1 MKHACIEHCNK
12 HLSARKIADQASGNK
27 PYQKMKKN
35 IHTLLII
42 FAAFFFAANLTS
54 CEKFF
59 EPDQEITLTEEQ
71 MYSDWYE
78 YRSAVMGLYGIQ
90 QELVEQLL
98 VLGELRADLL
108 EITPNADADLVEVY
122 NLNISKENKYASPQT
137 FFKLI
142 AATNRFIA
150 TLEHNYPD
158 VLDLS
163 KPVNNY
169 DRVYG
174 EALCMRAWAYF
185 NAVRIYGKVP
195 FIDQRITTIE
205 EINDFINSPGTY
217 IDSVYV
223 QYGIDGYN
231 NDTIYNKEIVLE
243 KNLFDTD
250 RVIRHFTNEL
260 ENKVKAVG
268 VNHYIVN
275 DDNTW
280 EVTIWSNW
288 SYNTLLGHMYLTL
301 GDLAKAA
308 RYFEQVVYNNTTNR
322 RYQIDNAFANGQWGN
337 IFINVDSREHIY
349 TIWFNKANQQQNNFQ
364 LMFEPWAANQY
375 MLKPTRAAVH
385 KWETQWRGAMVR
397 YDYVIKDSTKTIFP
411 GQPADFYRGY
421 GVSYLYSRGTNFLS
435 GNDYLKML
443 EYKRLE
449 EERSVESIMENM
461 DTIVTKY
468 SLAGGSYDRDANYI
482 IYRAGGVNLYLAEIY
497 NHWVYEDANGNP
509 TRYVQNALN
518 IINNGSNFD
527 MSESRVQLGIRGR
540 VGLGSGEA
548 AFKITDIT
556 FRFDPFTNKVT
567 GWRDLTGNLQAKQY
581 LLEENIMEERAREL
595 AFEGERFYDLMRV
608 AQRRG
613 DPSYLARIVSEK
625 FPSGKR
631 QVIYNQLLDPN
642 NWYINYFD

>member
-1 MKHACIEHCNK
+1 MKRACIHNGNNLPKEGPLAEN
-12 HLSARKIADQASGNK
+12 APGNK
-27 PYQKMKKN
+27 LFHKMKKGFN
-35 IHTLLII
+35 LLIV
-42 FAAFFFAANLTS
+42 FFSVLFLAGNLTS

-59 EPDQEITLTEEQ
+59 EPDQEVTLTEEQ

-78 YRSAVMGLYGIQ
+78 YRAAVMGLYGLQ

-122 NLNISKENKYASPQT
+122 NLNISKDNKYASPQN

-142 AATNRFIA
+142 AATNRFIS
-150 TLEHNYPD
+150 TLEKTYPD
-158 VLDLS
+158 VLNPAT
-163 KPVNNY
+163 PVNNY

-195 FIDQRITTIE
+195 FIDQRIGTIE
-205 EINDFINSPGTY
+205 EINQFINSPGTY

-223 QYGIDGYN
+223 VYGIDGYN
-231 NDTIYNKEIVLE
+231 NDTIFNKEIVLE
-243 KNLFDTD
+243 KNYFDTD

-260 ENKVKAVG
+260 ETKVKAVG
-268 VNHYIVN
+268 VNHYIEN
-275 DDNTW
+275 NDNTW
-280 EVTIWSNW
+280 EVTIWSTW

-301 GDLAKAA
+301 GDLAKGAH
-308 RYFEQVVYNNTTNR
+308 YFEQVIYNNTINR
-322 RYQIDNAFANGQWGN
+322 RYQIDNAFANSQWGN
-337 IFINVDSREHIY
+337 IFFNVDSREHIY
-349 TIWFNKANQQQNNFQ
+349 TIWFNKASQQQNDFQ
-364 LMFEPWAANQY
+364 LMFEPWSANQF
-375 MLKPTRAAVH
+375 MLKPTRQAVH
-385 KWETQWRGAMVR
+385 KWETQWRGAVVR
-397 YDYVIKDSTKTIFP
+397 YDYVIKDSTKTMFP
-411 GQPADFYRGY
+411 GQPADYYRGY
-421 GVSYLYSRGTNFLS
+421 GVSYLYTRGTNFLM

-461 DTIVTKY
+461 DTIVVKY
-468 SLAGGSYDRDANYI
+468 SLSGSSYDRDANYI

-509 TRYVQNALN
+509 SRYVQNALN
-518 IINNGSNFD
+518 IINNGSNYD
-527 MSESRVQLGIRGR
+527 MSVSRVQMGIRGR

-556 FRFDPFTNKVT
+556 FSFDPFTNKVT

-613 DPSYLARIVSEK
+613 DPSYLAKIVSEK
-625 FPSGKR
+625 FSGGKR
-631 QVIYNQLLDPN
+631 QVIYNQLLNPD
-642 NWYINYFD
+642 NWYINYFE